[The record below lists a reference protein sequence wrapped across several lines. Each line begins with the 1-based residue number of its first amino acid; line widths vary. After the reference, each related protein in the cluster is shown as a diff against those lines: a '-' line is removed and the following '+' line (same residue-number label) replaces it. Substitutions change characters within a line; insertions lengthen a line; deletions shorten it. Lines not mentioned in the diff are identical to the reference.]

1 MSHYSLAVFHYP
13 DESVDSLLDPYY
25 EGAEVEKYVAYTRQE
40 AIDYAR
46 ANYRS
51 CGSASDEEC
60 WKLMAEDAEETDKDG
75 NIYSTYNPDSHWDWW
90 VEGGRWEG
98 LLKVG
103 DKRVNSARVRDI
115 DFDSAPFVTFA
126 VLTPD
131 CEWEEQEPLWGVDR
145 DWNAHYKERFI
156 DTADPN
162 MILTIVDCHI

>member
-25 EGAEVEKYVAYTRQE
+25 EGA
-40 AIDYAR
+40 
-46 ANYRS
+46 
-51 CGSASDEEC
+51 
-60 WKLMAEDAEETDKDG
+60 
-75 NIYSTYNPDSHWDWW
+75 DSRWDWW

-103 DKRVNSARVRDI
+103 DKRVNSARVKDI

-131 CEWEEQEPLWGVDR
+131 CEWEEQEPLWGVDS
-145 DWNAHYKERFI
+145 DWNAHYRERFI
-156 DTADPN
+156 DTADLN